1 MNPTF
6 PNQLPEDNLNARNA
20 IFSGEVY
27 LASKNATTSA
37 LVNDVKQLVKEEL
50 NVQDIRRAHLE
61 LSDDQF
67 FTKMG
72 KLRRTIYQDDHY
84 QQHIRNILASHQF
97 DPDRCAFDPVR
108 IRVILPGGH
117 NNANAAPVYY
127 AHRDTWYAHPQSLI
141 VGWIPLDDLSAEE
154 TFEFY
159 PDFFD
164 VEVPNDSEI
173 FDYSD
178 WIKDG
183 PALKIGWQKQD
194 SGLTADYPQAAPDHN
209 PGKRIGFRCKE
220 GEMLLFAGSQYHQ
233 TLPQD
238 FGTIR
243 YSLDFRVVHLDD
255 AITENGSPNAD
266 NRSKGN
272 ILKDYIHPH
281 Q

>member
-6 PNQLPEDNLNARNA
+6 PDRLPEDNFKVRNA
-20 IFSGEVY
+20 LFSGEVY
-27 LASKNATTSA
+27 QASKNAATNA
-37 LVNDVKQLVKEEL
+37 LVEDVTHLVQEVL
-50 NVQDIRRAHLE
+50 GVTDIRRAHLE
-61 LSDDQF
+61 ISDDQF

-72 KLRRTIYQDDHY
+72 KLRKAIYEGEHY
-84 QQHIRNILASHQF
+84 QQHIRNILTSHHF
-97 DPDRCAFDPVR
+97 DPDCCAFDPVR

-117 NNANAAPVYY
+117 NNPKAAPVYY

-141 VGWIPLDDLSAEE
+141 VGWIPLHDLSAEE

-164 VEVPNDSEI
+164 KEVPNDSEI

-194 SGLTADYPQAAPDHN
+194 SGLTADYPQAVQGHN
-209 PGKRIGFRCKE
+209 PGKRVGFRCE
-220 GEMLLFAGSQYHQ
+220 RGDMLLFAGSQYHQ
-233 TLPQD
+233 TLAQD
-238 FGTIR
+238 LGTIR

-255 AITENGSPNAD
+255 IIAKNGAPNAD

-272 ILKDYIHPH
+272 ILKDYIQPY
-281 Q
+281 